1 MSPAIVL
8 VLLLVVLFVAAIAAW
23 LWGEHRARTVATASS
38 ANATERQVQ
47 LATLDE
53 KVRGLTEHL
62 REQQQSHERTLEDTK
77 ASHVAVVGELK
88 VTHVA
93 AVAEL
98 KTQHASEQARV
109 AAELE
114 KLAGALDQERLAH
127 GEAQASMA
135 AAEQRE
141 SSLSENLEAAKG
153 KVQDLV
159 GNLETEKSARSEAE
173 KRLVELE
180 ATLKSTHEKLSFL
193 DDARK
198 QLTEQMKLI
207 ASEVVEKSGKQ
218 LNDAQQER
226 LASLLSPVKE
236 KFEAFTKKVETTDL
250 KRAEEQGKLAEQLQ
264 QLMKTSTELDRGARE
279 LTAALKGDNKVAGD
293 WGELIL
299 ERVLESAGLQE
310 GREYLTQ
317 KTEKDEEGNR
327 QRPDVVVQLPE
338 SKNLIID
345 SKVSLKS
352 WSEFSTD
359 NSDAN
364 WAAFAGSVRTH
375 FQLLAKK
382 DYPALYGLSSVDFT
396 IMFIPVEP
404 AFLELTRRE
413 PGLVQDAW
421 NKKVMLV
428 GPSSLQW
435 ALRMVASLWRFEDQN
450 ENAKEIAAQAGAMY
464 DKFVG
469 FVEDLEAI
477 GVNLNRTSKA
487 YNAARSKLES
497 GRGALAGRAE
507 KLRDLGVSP
516 KKRLPTSDVTVA
528 NYVEG
533 VALLGDTSLSE
544 NCN

>member
-1 MSPAIVL
+1 MSPSIVIA
-8 VLLLVVLFVAAIAAW
+8 LLLVVVVIAAVAAW
-23 LWGEHRARTVATASS
+23 LWGEHRARTAQTASS
-38 ANATERQVQ
+38 RELAERQAQ

-53 KVRGLTEHL
+53 KARGLTEQL
-62 REQQQSHERTLEDTK
+62 REQQQQHERALAESK
-77 ASHVAVVGELK
+77 ASHVAAVSELK
-88 VTHVA
+88 AHQA
-93 AVAEL
+93 SERARAVAE
-98 KTQHASEQARV
+98 Q
-109 AAELE
+109 E
-114 KLAGALDQERLAH
+114 KLAAALEQERKIRGEGQSNLA
-127 GEAQASMA
+127 AL
-135 AAEQRE
+135 EQRE
-141 SSLSENLEAAKG
+141 RSLRETLETAKSS
-153 KVQDLV
+153 VQDLTT
-159 GNLETEKSARSEAE
+159 GLEKERSGRAEAE

-180 ATLKSTHEKLSFL
+180 ATLASTKEKLSFL

-207 ASEVVEKSGKQ
+207 AAEVVEKSGKQ
-218 LNDAQQER
+218 LNEAQQER
-226 LASLLSPVKE
+226 LAALLSPVKDR
-236 KFEAFTKKVETTDL
+236 FEAFTKKVESTDL

-317 KTEKDEEGNR
+317 KTETDEDGNR
-327 QRPDVVVQLPE
+327 QRPDVIVQLPE

-359 NSDAN
+359 NSDVN
-364 WAAFAGSVRTH
+364 WAAFASSIRTH
-375 FQLLAKK
+375 VQLLAKK

-413 PGLVQDAW
+413 PGLVQEAW

-450 ENAKEIAAQAGAMY
+450 QNAKEIARQAGAMY

-477 GVNLNRTSKA
+477 GTNLNRTTKA
-487 YNAARSKLES
+487 YNAARGKLEA
-497 GRGALAGRAE
+497 GRGALVGRAE

-516 KKRLPTSDVTVA
+516 KKLLPTGEATVA

-533 VALLGDTSLSE
+533 GALLGEGQSSGP
-544 NCN
+544 CN